1 MADPTVVITGAQVLA
16 RDGRVAATIDAVD
29 VGGGSQVVTVDG
41 VPEERVH
48 SLSRRFHVRLLSPDR
63 MIPDELREVSSYED
77 AVALGQAYAVKL
89 ADHAEQIAALAEDLR
104 V

>member
-16 RDGRVAATIDAVD
+16 GDGRVTATVDLVD

-41 VPEERVH
+41 VPEERIHAAGRV
-48 SLSRRFHVRLLSPDR
+48 FHVRLMSPDR
-63 MIPDELREVSSYED
+63 MVPDQLREVGTYED
-77 AVALGQAYAVKL
+77 AVELGVAYARKL
-89 ADHAEQIAALAEDLR
+89 AVHADRIAALADDLK